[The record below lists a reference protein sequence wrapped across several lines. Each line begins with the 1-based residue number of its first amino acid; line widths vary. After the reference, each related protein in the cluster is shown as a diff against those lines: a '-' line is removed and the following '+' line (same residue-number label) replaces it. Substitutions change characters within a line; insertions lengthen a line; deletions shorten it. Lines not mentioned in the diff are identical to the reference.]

1 MILINHLY
9 TKYIIQ
15 ILEKIYLHIWYI
27 FCTFA
32 GRMVILFNNTDKKV
46 WLHKIVDVANYL
58 RDQNKDK
65 VVILDFAT
73 SIKKSNI
80 LPIHIV
86 TYACLIQYLKEHG
99 FEVQQ
104 GKTNIEVADYI
115 YYELGLKY
123 YWRGTNH
130 IEVADTSILNLWRVV
145 VGEAES
151 YSHRIEDYFKNNYF
165 KNKDLSAVYI
175 SMVEAFYNISDH
187 AEAGENSFS
196 LIMYNH
202 DRKELKVAISDWGKG
217 IVGTVRDFDA
227 SIKSDTEAL
236 ERAIRDDFTISSTT
250 HNKGKGLENILSSSD
265 TVRIFSGNALL
276 VKTGNKKRFYDVE
289 TYYPGT
295 LIYFDKNLTD
305 LEDIDILDDFN
316 W

>member
-1 MILINHLY
+1 MNY
-9 TKYIIQ
+9 FDYFFWRFGIIFVP
-15 ILEKIYLHIWYI
+15 LRAE
-27 FCTFA
+27 
-32 GRMVILFNNTDKKV
+32 MVILFDNTDKKV

-58 RDQNKDK
+58 REQNKDK

-73 SIKKSNI
+73 SIKRENI

-86 TYACLIQYLKEHG
+86 TYACLIQCLKEHG
-99 FEVQQ
+99 FDVQQ
-104 GKTNIEVADYI
+104 GKTNVEVADYI
-115 YYELGLKY
+115 YHELGLKY

-130 IEVADTSILNLWRVV
+130 IEAADTSILNLWRVV
-145 VGEAES
+145 IGEAES
-151 YSHRIEDYFKNNYF
+151 YSRRVEDYFKNNYF

-187 AEAGENSFS
+187 AEAGENAFS

-202 DRKELKVAISDWGKG
+202 ERKELKVAISDWGKG

-236 ERAIRDDFTISSTT
+236 ERAIQDDFTISSTT

-276 VKTGNKKRFYDVE
+276 VKTGNQKRFYDVE

-295 LIYFDKNLTD
+295 LIYFDKNLND